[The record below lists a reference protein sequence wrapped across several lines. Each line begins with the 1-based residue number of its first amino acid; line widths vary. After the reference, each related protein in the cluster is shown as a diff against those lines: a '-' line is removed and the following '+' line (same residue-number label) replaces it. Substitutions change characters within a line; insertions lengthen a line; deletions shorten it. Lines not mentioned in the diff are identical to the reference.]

1 MSPEQIG
8 LIVTAIVSLV
18 GAFVYV
24 IRENNKTRNEAKRQ
38 VIASRA
44 RQDKIESDAKQRE
57 NEADNRQRKIIDGFA
72 VDFNQKNEDQAARI
86 EKLSGD
92 LQTALVDKSRLEGRI
107 DELIRNQDIDRNKLE
122 ALSKRISELEIDN
135 KVKDDMLIKVTKERD
150 DLSKKLSDSKDM
162 ISAKILEIQA
172 LETKLSAQNGANPPI
187 TAEISVISADDVQTT
202 ISSVPTPEIED
213 NNDG

>member
-8 LIVTAIVSLV
+8 LIVTAISGLV
-18 GAFVYV
+18 GAFVFV

-57 NEADNRQRKIIDGFA
+57 DEADNRQRKIIDNFV
-72 VDFNQKNEDQAARI
+72 VDFKEQIN
-86 EKLSGD
+86 KLTKD
-92 LQTALVDKSRLEGRI
+92 LQTALIGKAHLEGQVK
-107 DELIRNQDIDRNKLE
+107 ELIRNQDIDRNKLE

-172 LETKLSAQNGANPPI
+172 LEANLSAQNGAKPPI
-187 TAEISVISADDVQTT
+187 SAEISVIGDNDVQTT
-202 ISSVPTPEIED
+202 ISSPSTPKIED
-213 NNDG
+213 NNEA